1 MSESVSDPI
10 DVKLLNLAAEHVRR
24 HGLSKTT
31 VVGIAQEAHMSH
43 ANVYRYFATKSVLID
58 AVIAQWLKPLELS
71 LRDIADGPDPAYD
84 KIEHICAVIFRT
96 YRDKLETDPQWF
108 AIFAAATEKGRGVAR
123 KHRARIRDEIQR
135 AVEEG
140 VSSSLF
146 TAGNRRQLV
155 AFVFDAFHRFIHPV
169 SIRLDGEISRHE
181 MNLRF
186 DRVANAA
193 LRAMGS
199 LASK

>member
-1 MSESVSDPI
+1 MSEPI
-10 DVKLLNLAAEHVRR
+10 DVKLLGLAADHVRR
-24 HGLSKTT
+24 HGLAKTT
-31 VVGIAQEAHMSH
+31 VVGIAQEAQMSH
-43 ANVYRYFATKSVLID
+43 ANVYRYFATKAVLID

-84 KIEHICAVIFRT
+84 KIEHICAVIFRN
-96 YRDKLETDPQWF
+96 YRDKLETDPHWF
-108 AIFAAATEKGRGVAR
+108 AIFATATEKGRGVAR

-135 AVEEG
+135 AIEEG
-140 VSSSLF
+140 VSNALF

-169 SIRLDGEISRHE
+169 SIRLDGDIPRHE

-186 DRVANAA
+186 DRVADAA
-193 LRAMGS
+193 LRAMGHRGT
-199 LASK
+199 K

>member
-1 MSESVSDPI
+1 MTQSADPI
-10 DVKLLNLAAEHVRR
+10 DMKLLHLAEEHVRR
-24 HGLSKTT
+24 HGLAKTT
-31 VVGIAQEAHMSH
+31 VVGIAQEANMSH

-84 KIEHICAVIFRT
+84 KIEHICAVIYRN
-96 YRDKLETDPQWF
+96 YRDKLEKDPHWF
-108 AIFAAATEKGRGVAR
+108 AIFAAATEKERGVAR
-123 KHRARIRDEIQR
+123 KHRSRIRDAIQR
-135 AVEEG
+135 SGEDG
-140 VSSSLF
+140 VGSSLF

-169 SIRLDGEISRHE
+169 SIRLDAEIPRHE

-186 DRVANAA
+186 DRVADAA

-199 LASK
+199 RIIK

>member
-1 MSESVSDPI
+1 MGQVSDSI
-10 DVKLLNLAAEHVRR
+10 DVKLLTLAAEHVRR
-24 HGLSKTT
+24 HGLAKTT
-31 VVGIAQEAHMSH
+31 VVGIAQDAHMSH

-58 AVIAQWLKPLELS
+58 AVIAQWLKPLEVS

-84 KIEHICAVIFRT
+84 KIERMCAVLFRA
-96 YRDKLETDPQWF
+96 YRDKLETDPNWF
-108 AIFAAATEKGRGVAR
+108 VIFATATEKGRGVAR

-146 TAGNRRQLV
+146 TAGSRRQLV

-169 SIRLDGEISRHE
+169 SIRLDGDIPRHE
-181 MNLRF
+181 MNARF
-186 DRVANAA
+186 DRVADAA

-199 LASK
+199 RAIK